1 VDATQACSTATFEAS
16 SGTINLCLELAVFL
30 QAAEAAE
37 AEVEAIMR
45 EEVQP
50 SLCGQRMSFK
60 QLTLLGSL
68 DSL

>member
-1 VDATQACSTATFEAS
+1 MDATQACSTATFEAS

-45 EEVQP
+45 EVQP

>member
-1 VDATQACSTATFEAS
+1 
-16 SGTINLCLELAVFL
+16 LELAVFL